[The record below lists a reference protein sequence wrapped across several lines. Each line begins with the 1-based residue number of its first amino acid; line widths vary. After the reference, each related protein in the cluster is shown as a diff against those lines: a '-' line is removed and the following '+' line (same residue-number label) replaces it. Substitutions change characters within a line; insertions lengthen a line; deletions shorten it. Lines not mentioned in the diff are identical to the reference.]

1 MWVSQYEKGKTSLG
15 LSEARDD
22 GVAGWQWH
30 QLDNMQTI
38 CTSLR
43 TDNHTN
49 TLSLNYYSPD
59 ALPDAQPTVS
69 KH

>member
-15 LSEARDD
+15 LSEAKDD

-49 TLSLNYYSPD
+49 TI
-59 ALPDAQPTVS
+59 T
-69 KH
+69 